1 MWWDERPVV
10 SQHEDKK
17 ATPQVLENGVC
28 TIARGNFNLICLET
42 MHYLS
47 SLASI
52 LSVSVGQNILQVQ
65 IEFWYYA

>member
-1 MWWDERPVV
+1 MV

-28 TIARGNFNLICLET
+28 TIARGNFNLNCLEI

-47 SLASI
+47 SVASM
-52 LSVSVGQNILQVQ
+52 LSVSVGKNILQVQ
-65 IEFWYYA
+65 IEFWYCA